1 MDEVDYNKILEELIE
16 MRNGYK
22 LSNTITTTMPS
33 GSGSIISGGA
43 IGFDFDFASLYPGVQ
58 KRYYKLKVMIR
69 KKKIQRMF
77 QNPS

>member
-1 MDEVDYNKILEELIE
+1 MDGLEKIYQDFLQK
-16 MRNGYK
+16 RNDYK
-22 LSNTITTTMPS
+22 LSNTITTTMPT
-33 GSGSIISGGA
+33 GSGSIISGGS
-43 IGFDFDFASLYPGVQ
+43 IGMDFTSLYPGVQ

>member
-1 MDEVDYNKILEELIE
+1 MITDIQPN
-16 MRNGYK
+16 
-22 LSNTITTTMPS
+22 LSIQKRIT
-33 GSGSIISGGA
+33 SIRPDCSASIMSGGVSPG
-43 IGFDFDFASLYPGVQ
+43 IEPISFDFSSLYPGVQ

>member
-1 MDEVDYNKILEELIE
+1 MDELEKIYQDFINKRITAIRPDYSASIL
-16 MRNGYK
+16 
-22 LSNTITTTMPS
+22 
-33 GSGSIISGGA
+33 SGGVSSG
-43 IGFDFDFASLYPGVQ
+43 IEPSLDFTSLYPGVQ